1 MDASGAAGAA
11 GTVVQ
16 AGMAGMAILQN
27 EIARGNADEALRR
40 AAQAWNIPLPV
51 LQQMV
56 AEQMGPSAMEGV
68 YSDPAL
74 AGAQTD
80 ALAQFKDIADSGG
93 MTTEDRVNN
102 EMLQRDAAQ
111 RAQAQRQSIVNVLAR
126 SGQAPGGVSAALQL
140 GAARDQQEAGALAG
154 AKTAGDARRRAIEA
168 VLQRGKMAGD
178 VRSQGFNEATQ
189 RATAADRIAQYNAG
203 AKERAQRYNLGIPQ
217 QQFQNQTALAA
228 GRAGGQNN
236 IAANETRAAAASG
249 QGLSNFGTGI
259 AQAIPA
265 FAGMANGGSSGG
277 SDPYGPGPTG
287 PYSSAPVPMS
297 ESGKVKEDDE
307 DGIRWRY

>member
-11 GTVVQ
+11 GVVTQ
-16 AGMAGMAILQN
+16 MGAAGMAILEN

-51 LQQMV
+51 LQQMY
-56 AEQMGPSAMEGV
+56 AQQLGPSAMEDV
-68 YSDPAL
+68 HADPNL
-74 AGAQTD
+74 AAAQSD
-80 ALAQFKDIADSGG
+80 ALAQFKDISDSGG

-111 RAQAQRQSIVNVLAR
+111 RAMGQRQSILNVLRR
-126 SGQAPGGVSAALQL
+126 SGQAAGPVAAAMQL
-140 GAARDQQEAGALAG
+140 GAVNGQQEAGALAG

-178 VRSQGFNEATQ
+178 VRQQGFSEGTA

-217 QQFQNQTALAA
+217 QQFQNQTSLAA
-228 GRAGGQNN
+228 GRAGGQTN
-236 IAANETRAAAASG
+236 IAANETRAGAASG
-249 QGLSNFGTGI
+249 QRISDLGTGI

-265 FAGMANGGSSGG
+265 FAGMGGSGSGGG
-277 SDPYGPGPTG
+277 SDPGFTQ
-287 PYSSAPVPMS
+287 APVPM
-297 ESGKVKEDDE
+297 SGKVKEDEEE